1 MTIQLYNSK
10 TRKLE
15 PFAPVTPGCVSI
27 YVCGATVQGA
37 PHIGHM
43 RSAVVFDQLR
53 RWMTYRNFDVTLV
66 RNVTDIDDKILSK
79 SVDESRPWW
88 AHAFLYEQVFTEAYE
103 RIGVAPPTYEPRA
116 TGHIP
121 EMIELIAR
129 LIEAGHAYP
138 AQDGSGDV
146 YFDTA
151 SWPEYGLSLIHI

>member
-15 PFAPVTPGCVSI
+15 PFAPVNPGRASL

-53 RWMTYRNFDVTLV
+53 RWMTFRNFDVTLV

-79 SVDESRPWW
+79 SVDEGRPWW
-88 AHAFLYEQVFTEAYE
+88 AHAFLYEQVFTDAYA
-103 RIGVAPPTYEPRA
+103 RIGVAPPTYCLLYTSPSPR
-116 TGHIP
+116 
-121 EMIELIAR
+121 
-129 LIEAGHAYP
+129 
-138 AQDGSGDV
+138 DS
-146 YFDTA
+146 
-151 SWPEYGLSLIHI
+151 